1 MPPNGETPRDRK
13 KKIRVDMRRN
23 RGKIARDKGAWTRG
37 FRGEHVSS
45 DDAAT
50 GESATGKGHLS
61 RKRTILVGENE
72 PTPGDPAALQAGV
85 VVAVRGLICEVEY
98 GELRCNCTVRRVLW
112 SRLMSERQPLAVG
125 DRVRFLPG
133 TGGTGSNEGCIEQVE
148 PRTTTLTRQYED
160 RIQVLAANVDLA
172 LIVVAADEPTLR
184 PHLIDRFLVAAHKG
198 GLKPIII
205 INKIDLRADEF
216 IEDVVARYDEIGYT
230 VLPIS
235 VVRNAGI
242 KEVREVMKDQTS
254 VLVGISGVGKSSIL
268 NAVDPGLKLRVG
280 AVGETS
286 RRGKHTT
293 TVAEL
298 VRLSFGGYVVDT
310 PGMRQFELA
319 HVPAEEIEAYF
330 IEFRERMGKCKYH
343 GCRHLTEDGCAI
355 RAAAEADEIHI
366 ERYQSYAKMMTE
378 RLAEERSA
386 RS

>member
-1 MPPNGETPRDRK
+1 MPPDADAPRDRK
-13 KKIRVDMRRN
+13 KKIRVDLRRN
-23 RGKIARDKGAWTRG
+23 RGKVARDKRAWTRG
-37 FRGEHVSS
+37 FHSEADHTH
-45 DDAAT
+45 DAAT
-50 GESATGKGHLS
+50 AESATGKGHLS
-61 RKRTILVGENE
+61 RKRTIVVGDDEQ
-72 PTPGDPAALQAGV
+72 TPIDAASLRAGV
-85 VVAVRGLICEVEY
+85 VVAVRGLVSEVESDSN
-98 GELRCNCTVRRVLW
+98 RFNCTVRRVLW
-112 SRLMSERQPLAVG
+112 SRLMSTRQPLAVG
-125 DRVRFLPG
+125 DRVRFLPAAG
-133 TGGTGSNEGCIEQVE
+133 PAGSTEGVIEHVE
-148 PRTTTLTRQYED
+148 PRKTTLTRQYED

-172 LIVVAADEPTLR
+172 LIIASADEPTLR

-205 INKIDLRADEF
+205 INKIDLRADDF

-235 VVRNAGI
+235 VVKKAGI
-242 KEVREVMKDQTS
+242 AEVRDVMKDQTS
-254 VLVGISGVGKSSIL
+254 VLVGISGVGKSSLL
-268 NAVDPGLKLRVG
+268 NAVDPELSLRVG
-280 AVGETS
+280 EIGETS

-330 IEFRERMGKCKYH
+330 IEFRDRMGRCKYH

-355 RAAAEADEIHI
+355 RAAAEADEIHP
-366 ERYQSYAKMMTE
+366 ERYQSYVKMMTE
-378 RLAEERSA
+378 RLAEERSR

>member
-1 MPPNGETPRDRK
+1 MPPDGEPPRDRK

-37 FRGEHVSS
+37 FRSENVHAE
-45 DDAAT
+45 DAAT

-61 RKRTILVGENE
+61 RKRTILIGENE
-72 PTPGDPAALQAGV
+72 PMPGDPAALQSGV
-85 VVAVRGLICEVEY
+85 IVAVRGLICEVEY
-98 GELRCNCTVRRVLW
+98 GERRCNCTVRRVLW

-133 TGGTGSNEGCIEQVE
+133 TGGTGSNEGCIEHVE
-148 PRTTTLTRQYED
+148 PRTTTLTRQYDD

-230 VLPIS
+230 VVPMS
-235 VVRNAGI
+235 VTRNAGI
-242 KEVREVMKDQTS
+242 DEIRAVMKDHTS

-268 NAVDPGLKLRVG
+268 NAVDAGLRLRVG
-280 AVGETS
+280 EVGETS

-319 HVPAEEIEAYF
+319 HVPSEEIEAYF

-355 RAAAEADEIHI
+355 RAAAEADEIHP
-366 ERYQSYAKMMTE
+366 ERYQSYVRMMTE
-378 RLAEERSA
+378 RMAAEKA
-386 RS
+386 R